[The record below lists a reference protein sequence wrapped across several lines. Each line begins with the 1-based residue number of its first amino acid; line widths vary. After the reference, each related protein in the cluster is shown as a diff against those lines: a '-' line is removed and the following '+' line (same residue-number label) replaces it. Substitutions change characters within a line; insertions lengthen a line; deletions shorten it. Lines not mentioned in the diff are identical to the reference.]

1 MGKEELGERSEGV
14 GKTEFYIV
22 DMCEILRV
30 NKKPLHEFKSTDRV
44 TMAHRLSWPIY
55 KPRGTVLVLC

>member
-1 MGKEELGERSEGV
+1 MWRGIKAATEKSVKLGGQEELGERSEGV

-30 NKKPLHEFKSTDRV
+30 NKKTI
-44 TMAHRLSWPIY
+44 A
-55 KPRGTVLVLC
+55 